1 MNITIRKIEEKDN
14 LSLAKMI
21 REVFDEHNAPR
32 TGTVYS
38 DPTTDNLYTLFK
50 TPKSILWVAE
60 VENEVVGCCGVYP
73 TEGLEEGYAELVK
86 YYLSNKSRGLGI
98 GRDLMQKSV
107 DSAKEFGYMQLYLES
122 FPQFAKAVGI
132 YEKQGFVRIDHPL
145 GSSGHTS
152 CNIWMVKDL

>member
-1 MNITIRKIEEKDN
+1 MDITIRKIEAKDN
-14 LSLAKMI
+14 IPLAKMI

-38 DPTTDNLYTLFK
+38 DPTTDNLYELFK
-50 TPKSILWVAE
+50 APKSILWVAE
-60 VENEVVGCCGVYP
+60 VDNEVLGCCGVYP
-73 TEGLEEGYAELVK
+73 TQGLDDGYAELVK
-86 YYLSNKSRGLGI
+86 YYLSGKARGLGI
-98 GRDLMQKSV
+98 GRELMQRSIE
-107 DSAKEFGYMQLYLES
+107 SAKEFGYQHLYLES